1 MTKQIDHTANLHRAR
16 ERFVEDR
23 RQLAADLAKP
33 FKKGDE
39 KKKRELFTAIQFTI
53 DAIDQS
59 SKTNGRMLGR
69 SAIAEVLA
77 NLSEDERRL

>member
-1 MTKQIDHTANLHRAR
+1 MTEQIDRTANLYRAR
-16 ERFVEDR
+16 QRFVEDR

-39 KKKRELFTAIQFTI
+39 KKRELFTAIQFTI

-59 SKTNGRMLGR
+59 IEDERSHTGQ

>member
-1 MTKQIDHTANLHRAR
+1 MRDRFTADGVRTR
-16 ERFVEDR
+16 IERNEWTVSI
-23 RQLAADLAKP
+23 DLAKP
-33 FKKGDE
+33 FFKKGDE
-39 KKKRELFTAIQFTI
+39 KKRELFTAIQFTI

-59 SKTNGRMLGR
+59 IEDERSHTGQ